1 VGGKG
6 ASLARMAR
14 AGLLVVPHEFH
25 IITEI
30 ITEGYRRFGLP
41 RGHRALTMPSSWLKT
56 WLRQP

>member
-14 AGLLVVPHEFH
+14 AGLLVVPHGFH
-25 IITEI
+25 I